1 MAKQKIDLESLDPNE
16 IDDYVNEVI
25 EADEILKAANRQCK
39 KLDKEINKEEEK
51 EETKINIKD
60 IINSFHQF
68 MEKEAFMLA
77 KMGKPSKNKSLNDSY
92 LRLNYKYK
100 YYKIH
105 NDTFRRRFLIFF
117 FDHLDRR
124 IKRIL
129 DVNYLRM
136 MNKKQMDSAERMSP
150 EYAEISK
157 RVIMMITDDVIK
169 LSNNMLNDQDFYE
182 PLVWL
187 SFDISGYA
195 RLDVEGLAFSKKRK
209 GTMIGIIRYLKDAT
223 QTNLFGETAEYMD
236 VLLFKVF
243 NSAFVYAVDSYDED
257 ALAELPDFENLDKK
271 ETIGYDSEIIELGKC
286 ICDEIEE
293 MGHSFTPIIMAFES
307 AMPLIYTGIKG
318 VNEFI
323 WLNIGVLSLNLL
335 AFLCNDRNVYKFIE
349 KITS

>member
-1 MAKQKIDLESLDPNE
+1 MAKNKIDLESLDPND
-16 IDDYVNEVI
+16 IDEYVNDVI
-25 EADEILKAANRQCK
+25 EADEMLKVANRQCK
-39 KLDKEINKEEEK
+39 KLDKEIGKEEKK

-60 IINSFHQF
+60 IINNFHDF

-77 KMGKPSKNKSLNDSY
+77 GLGKPSKNKNLNDSN
-92 LRLNYKYK
+92 LRLEYKYK
-100 YYKIH
+100 YYKTYS
-105 NDTFRRRFLIFF
+105 DTFKRRFLIFF

-136 MNKKQMDSAERMSP
+136 MNKKQMDSSERMSP
-150 EYAEISK
+150 EYAEISR
-157 RVIMMITDDVIK
+157 RVIPMITDDVIK
-169 LSNNMLNDQDFYE
+169 LSNNMLNGQDFYE
-182 PLVWL
+182 PLIWL

-209 GTMIGIIRYLKDAT
+209 GTMIGIVQYLKEAT
-223 QTNLFGETAEYMD
+223 KTDFFGETADYLD
-236 VLLFKVF
+236 VLLYKLF

-257 ALAELPDFENLDKK
+257 ALAELPDFEGLNTK
-271 ETIGYDSEIIELGKC
+271 EKTSFDDEIIELGKC

-293 MGHSFTPIIMAFES
+293 MGHHFTPIIMAFES

-318 VNEFI
+318 VNDFM

-335 AFLCNDRNVYKFIE
+335 AFVCNDKNVDKFIE

>member
-1 MAKQKIDLESLDPNE
+1 MAKQKIDLESLDPNQ

-25 EADEILKAANRQCK
+25 EADEMLKAANRQCK

-60 IINSFHQF
+60 IINSFHEF

-77 KMGKPSKNKSLNDSY
+77 KMGKPSKNKSLNESY

-105 NDTFRRRFLIFF
+105 SDTFRRRFLIYF
-117 FDHLDRR
+117 FDHLDRK

-136 MNKKQMDSAERMSP
+136 MNKKRMDTSERMSS
-150 EYAEISK
+150 EYAEISR
-157 RVIMMITDDVIK
+157 RVIEMITDDVNK
-169 LSNNMLNDQDFYE
+169 LSNSMLNDQDFYE

-187 SFDISGYA
+187 SFDISEYA
-195 RLDVEGLAFSKKRK
+195 RLDVEGLVFSKKRK
-209 GTMIGIIRYLKDAT
+209 ATLIGIVQYLKEAT
-223 QTNLFGETAEYMD
+223 QTNLFGETMEYQD
-236 VLLFKVF
+236 VLLFKLF

-271 ETIGYDSEIIELGKC
+271 EKTNFDEEIVELGKC

-318 VNEFI
+318 INDFM
-323 WLNIGVLSLNLL
+323 WLNVGVLSLNLL
-335 AFLCNDRNVYKFIE
+335 AFLSNDRNVDKFIE
-349 KITS
+349 KITN